1 MDLPAT
7 WQIGAQSAEVRC
19 ADLSAKLD
27 FSQAARGLYDV
38 RWSDQA
44 LIGGDLLGVRLAE
57 RSACGQIVPS
67 TRWLVADCYSR
78 AADLVVTFA
87 AEGASPVRWQVYWT
101 ASVMIVAGECCPMFD
116 VRVSV
121 QTSALDTHLEC
132 LLSSRLP
139 GWEAS
144 RLAVG
149 GAAEA
154 SCFLLR
160 PNNAPVASLAAGT
173 GAIAAAGTYIEMV
186 HPADIRNTELAAEA
200 ADAPSLQHHLFDTDL
215 EKGVIVRARA
225 RGLVVP
231 RARDVEI
238 ASAAWQAFVSEP
250 PPLTT

>member
-1 MDLPAT
+1 MELPAT

-19 ADLSAKLD
+19 ADLSAKLE

-38 RWSDQA
+38 RWGDQA
-44 LIGGDLLGVRLAE
+44 LVDGDLMGVRLVE
-57 RSACGQIVPS
+57 RTACGQTVPR
-67 TRWLVADCYSR
+67 TRWLIADCYSR

-101 ASVMIVAGECCPMFD
+101 ASVAIVAGERCPMFD

-139 GWEAS
+139 DCEVS
-144 RLAVG
+144 RSAVDG
-149 GAAEA
+149 GE
-154 SCFLLR
+154 SPCFLLR
-160 PNNAPVASLAAGT
+160 PSKSPVASLTAGT
-173 GAIAAAGTYIEMV
+173 GAIAPARTYIEMV
-186 HPADIRNTELAAEA
+186 HPADIRNTEMA
-200 ADAPSLQHHLFDTDL
+200 ADAPSLRHHLFDTDL